1 MPEFYLMDLTQDQ
14 MKLIISALTIASEPM
29 ETERDMA
36 MAKLMVAMS
45 IASGLNV
52 EVEPKHQV
60 KREADWFHTY
70 PE

>member
-14 MKLIISALTIASEPM
+14 MELIITALMVASEKM
-29 ETERDMA
+29 QSQRDLD

-52 EVEPKHQV
+52 EL
-60 KREADWFHTY
+60 
-70 PE
+70 